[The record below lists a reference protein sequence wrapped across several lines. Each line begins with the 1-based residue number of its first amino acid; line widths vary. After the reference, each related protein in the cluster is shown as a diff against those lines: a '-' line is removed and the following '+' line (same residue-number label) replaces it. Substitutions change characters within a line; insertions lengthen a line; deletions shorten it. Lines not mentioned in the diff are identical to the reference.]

1 MNGRINLSDLKSQ
14 LVKNVGPDRAK
25 RYFQYFS
32 KLLSQKLSKVEFNK
46 LCISTLGSENLHLHN
61 QLVHA
66 VLKNAYQAKIPPQS
80 SKPTYANGNTFQHS
94 LRRSVSSINEKDEVV
109 VSNGHLKRPFHLL
122 EEEHSVDES
131 VKKHPKTE
139 NVEQNNAPPNLPI
152 QAPLGIPNRDQR
164 PLTCKFNTSV
174 DFGEL
179 SDSRTILNRMD
190 QIAKMQGLDGVRLDT
205 ANLLN
210 MGLDVH
216 LKKLIGV
223 CTELVK
229 VKSSKE
235 RYMEKN
241 KNVNG
246 IWQESNVHTQSGGP
260 ASDNRRSISVN
271 DFRVAME
278 LNPRRSGEDW
288 SLLLEKIRVSSFE
301 E

>member
-1 MNGRINLSDLKSQ
+1 MNGRINLCDLKSQ
-14 LVKNVGPDRAK
+14 LVKNIGPDRAK
-25 RYFQYFS
+25 CYFHYFS

-61 QLVHA
+61 QLVRA
-66 VLKNAYQAKIPPQS
+66 VLKNAYQAKTPPQS
-80 SKPTYANGNTFQHS
+80 SKPTYPNGNTFRHS
-94 LRRSVSSINEKDEVV
+94 LRRSASDIYEKDEVV
-109 VSNGHLKRPFHLL
+109 LSNGHLKRPFHLL
-122 EEEHSVDES
+122 EEEHLVEES

-139 NVEQNNAPPNLPI
+139 NAEQDNVPRNLPI
-152 QAPLGIPNRDQR
+152 QAPLGIPNRAQR

-179 SDSRTILNRMD
+179 SDSQNVLNRMD

-223 CTELVK
+223 CSELVK

-235 RYMEKN
+235 QYME

-260 ASDNRRSISVN
+260 ASDDRRSISLN

-278 LNPRRSGEDW
+278 LNPQRLGENW
-288 SLLLEKIRVSSFE
+288 SLLLEKICMSSFE